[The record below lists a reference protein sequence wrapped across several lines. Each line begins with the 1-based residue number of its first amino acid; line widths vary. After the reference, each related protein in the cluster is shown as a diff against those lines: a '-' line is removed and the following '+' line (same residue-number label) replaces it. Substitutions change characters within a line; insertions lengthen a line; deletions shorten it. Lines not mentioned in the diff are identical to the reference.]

1 MLKSGIGLVVLVVL
15 TVFTGASVQR
25 GCQDVIR
32 ANTHWS
38 YYPIRDMRRSVALMP
53 QKVITRLPDS
63 LSVPIQGREILPRD
77 ARGVPLTGAELNNRL
92 GAMLVNPVASDDSSI
107 ARGERKF
114 QRTCVPCHGA
124 TLKGDGPVAARFVLA
139 GNERAPQRRPEPERL
154 EIVRRHLKALDP
166 LGPLAARHVA
176 GPPHRSE
183 ERRVGKECR
192 SRWSPYH

>member
-1 MLKSGIGLVVLVVL
+1 MLKGGIGLVVLVVL

-124 TLKGDGPVAARFVLA
+124 TLKGDGPVAARFVPPPDLLA
-139 GNERAPQRRPEPERL
+139 ATTRGRKDGYIYSYIRNGGAVMPSYGAMVTPEEAWDL
-154 EIVRRHLKALDP
+154 INYIRHLQK
-166 LGPLAARHVA
+166 V
-176 GPPHRSE
+176 
-183 ERRVGKECR
+183 
-192 SRWSPYH
+192 SPR